1 MQTATPPAQS
11 VQTIVQPVQTV
22 TLSVSDLEKKF
33 ASQIRDVLIRTSLI
47 LALAWLCYRV
57 FSPFLTLT
65 VWAVI
70 LAVTLYPFHR
80 MIAGW
85 LNGRQGIA
93 AVLIVLLGIAV
104 LVVPIG
110 VLMSSL
116 GDTARDFITR
126 VQANAVEIPPPPDRL
141 AALPFVGAEL
151 HAPWSRAHDDL
162 PGLVQS
168 MQPKIGELAKAG
180 LSFVASIGGAL
191 LLFVAAF
198 ILAGNFH
205 GVR

>member
-1 MQTATPPAQS
+1 MQTANPPAQS

-85 LNGRQGIA
+85 LNGRE
-93 AVLIVLLGIAV
+93 
-104 LVVPIG
+104 
-110 VLMSSL
+110 
-116 GDTARDFITR
+116 ARDRGGSDSATWDCR
-126 VQANAVEIPPPPDRL
+126 SGRPNRCAD
-141 AALPFVGAEL
+141 
-151 HAPWSRAHDDL
+151 
-162 PGLVQS
+162 
-168 MQPKIGELAKAG
+168 ELAW
-180 LSFVASIGGAL
+180 
-191 LLFVAAF
+191 
-198 ILAGNFH
+198 
-205 GVR
+205 RYRP